1 MSDPRRCRRQLLACV
16 CAVTA
21 GLLAAAPGASAGHDS
36 KVDLAWA
43 PCGEAGAQCAT
54 AKVPRDYDKPHR
66 GKLRIAVAKSPA
78 TGPGERIGSLFFN
91 FGGPG
96 AFAAPYV
103 EAFGADLFPVLNQR
117 FDIVGM
123 DPRGTGAEGENS
135 MTCDANQE
143 TEGIYSQPFTTPFN
157 LDRNAFVRKV
167 ARHVRQCVSRNADLL
182 PYASTANVARDLDT
196 LRRAVGD
203 PKLTYL
209 GFSYGTFLGATYASM
224 FPGRM
229 RALALDGPVDAERY
243 INRPMD
249 WLKMQSAG
257 FERAFGR
264 FFQAC
269 AADQVACSGFGGS
282 DPWSALDELV
292 EQANAAPIPAP
303 GYAPDPRPIDGDD
316 LLTAAFSKLYAKQNW
331 GELGKAYAGAAD
343 GDGSLVRQIVD
354 EDFHGR
360 DPETGEYDPFNDLY
374 YMLGASEQ
382 RYRKGDVD
390 FYLEAGERCWAE
402 FDHFFANCGYVE
414 LYYGLWPIRA
424 RDVFRGPFRVP
435 RSAATPLV
443 INTTYDPATPYG
455 GGLRLVRDLGNARML
470 TMRGD
475 GHTAYER
482 GSPDCIDPAIE
493 AYLIDR
499 VLPPEGTVCRQTD
512 APFTAPE
519 EEAAARRQAAPQ
531 LRDRLHTRPIVR

>member
-1 MSDPRRCRRQLLACV
+1 LLS
-16 CAVTA
+16 
-21 GLLAAAPGASAGHDS
+21 AAPGAQAKELD
-36 KVDLAWA
+36 WA

-54 AKVPRDYDKPHR
+54 AKVPLDYDRPNGR
-66 GKLRIAVAKSPA
+66 KLRIEVAKSPA
-78 TGPGERIGSLFFN
+78 TDPDRRIGSLFFN

-103 EAFGADLFPVLNQR
+103 EAYGADLFPVLNER
-117 FDIVGM
+117 FDIVGF
-123 DPRGTGAEGENS
+123 DPRGTGIEGQNS
-135 MTCDANQE
+135 MTCEANQE

-167 ARHVRQCVSRNADLL
+167 VRHVRQCVSRNADLL
-182 PYASTANVARDLDT
+182 PYTSTANVARDMET

-203 PKLTYL
+203 RKLTYL

-224 FPGRM
+224 FPGKM
-229 RALALDGPVDAERY
+229 RALALDGPLDAEQY
-243 INRPMD
+243 INRPMQG
-249 WLKMQSAG
+249 LIEQSAAL
-257 FERAFGR
+257 ERAFGR

-282 DPWSALDELV
+282 DPWSAFDELV
-292 EQANAAPIPAP
+292 EQANATPIPAP

-316 LLTAAFSKLYAKQNW
+316 LLTVAFSKLYSRQSW
-331 GELGKAYAGAAD
+331 GEMAKAYANAAN

-354 EDFHGR
+354 EDFYGR

-374 YMLGASEQ
+374 YMLGAVEQ

-390 FYLEAGERCWAE
+390 FYLEAGDRCWGE
-402 FDHFFANCGYVE
+402 FDHFYVNCGYIE
-414 LYYGLWPIRA
+414 LFYGLWPIRA

-435 RSAATPLV
+435 QSAATPLV
-443 INTTYDPATPYG
+443 INTTYDPATPYR

-475 GHTAYER
+475 GHAAYGQ

-493 AYLIDR
+493 SYLINR
-499 VLPPEGTVCRQTD
+499 VLPKEGKVCRQTD

-519 EEAAARRQAAPQ
+519 EAAARRQQTAPKI
-531 LRDRLHTRPIVR
+531 RERIHTRPNVR